1 MAAKKTNRT
10 TKPRPVALV
19 TGGSS
24 GIGLELAKQFAE
36 NDYDVI
42 IVSENRQKL
51 KDAALRIQR
60 VSSGKVDIIV
70 ADLAKPDGPVKV
82 YNEVKKRRKE
92 VNALVNNAGVG
103 VFGEFGKET
112 KLKDE
117 LAMMQLNAVSV
128 MHLTKLFLPQ
138 MLKRGYGKI
147 LITASIVSI
156 TSNPL
161 LTVYAGTK
169 AFDYIF
175 AEGLRQEVKD
185 KGITVTALLPGAT
198 HTNFF
203 PRAGMQKTELWKNRE
218 KMANPADVAKEAF
231 KALMDNK
238 DHVIAGFEN
247 KVQAFVADIMPKEFT
262 AKNAKP
268 KLVSSNK

>member
-1 MAAKKTNRT
+1 MKKS
-10 TKPRPVALV
+10 KKPVALV

-24 GIGLELAKQFAE
+24 GIGFELAKQFAE
-36 NDYDVI
+36 NDYDVL

-51 KDAALRIQR
+51 KDAAARIQR
-60 VSSGKVDIIV
+60 ISKGQVGIIV
-70 ADLAKPDGPVKV
+70 ADLAKSDGPEKV
-82 YNEVKKRRKE
+82 YKAVKQLGVE
-92 VNALVNNAGVG
+92 VNALANNAGVG

-112 KLKDE
+112 RLKDE

-198 HTNFF
+198 LTNFF
-203 PRAGMQKTELWKNRE
+203 PRAGMQKTELWQNRD
-218 KMANPADVAKEAF
+218 KMADPADVAKEAF
-231 KALMDNK
+231 QALMDNK
-238 DHVIAGFEN
+238 DHVIAGTGN
-247 KVQAFVADIMPKEFT
+247 KLQAFVADIMPKEFT

-268 KLVSSNK
+268 KIASSK